1 MMKID
6 SFGITDI
13 GRKRQKNED
22 SFFVN
27 KPLNLFIV
35 ADGMGGHAAGERAS
49 KCAVEA
55 INLFIEHTQAGE
67 EITWPF
73 GFDANLSI
81 IENRIKAAIHLA
93 HRKILDASN
102 EDYNLKGMATTI
114 VVSMIENDKLFIGH
128 VGDSR
133 AYLMRE
139 NRIIQLT
146 TDHSW
151 VNEQLRS
158 GIISAQQAKSHPFK
172 NVVTRAL
179 GGPQDLEVDLL
190 SELVIKNDIL
200 LMCSDGLT
208 SMVDDKDLLD
218 VIGKN
223 IDNIE
228 TASRKLIETAN
239 GKGGNDNITL
249 ILAKILENE
258 IQS

>member
-1 MMKID
+1 MKID

-22 SFFVN
+22 SYFVN
-27 KPLNLFIV
+27 KPLNLFVV
-35 ADGMGGHAAGERAS
+35 ADGMGGHAAGEKAS

-55 INLFIEHTQAGE
+55 INQFMEHTQAGE

-93 HRKILDASN
+93 HRKILDASGD
-102 EDYNLKGMATTI
+102 DYNLKGMATTV
-114 VVSMIENDKLFIGH
+114 VVSVVVDHKLYIGH

-133 AYLMRE
+133 AYLVRE

-158 GIISAQQAKSHPFK
+158 GIINAQQAKSHPFK

-179 GGPQDLEVDLL
+179 GGPQELEVDLL
-190 SELVIKNDIL
+190 QEQIINDDVIL
-200 LMCSDGLT
+200 LCSDGLT
-208 SMVDDKDLLD
+208 SMVEDKDLLELAS
-218 VIGKN
+218 KN
-223 IDNIE
+223 KDNLEI
-228 TASRKLIETAN
+228 ASKKLVEAAN
-239 GKGGNDNITL
+239 NKGGNDNITL
-249 ILAKILENE
+249 ILAHILNSEE
-258 IQS
+258 